1 MSIFSALVLP
11 LESQTPSHA
20 NADAPRAADAA
31 PSPRVSAVFRP
42 LAVLRLSMQAE
53 RR

>member
-20 NADAPRAADAA
+20 NVDTPRLAEAM
-31 PSPRVSAVFRP
+31 PSPRLSAVFRP